1 MNKKIIFLILPLLL
15 LVTPSVM
22 KHYTYGTVFTEYL
35 NRTMTEKFDNGTII
49 TPPIGSLEYNKHNLP
64 PTEQGLD
71 FGKNT
76 LPVIVTP
83 KLPLL
88 DDGPNRSTFLLRI
101 TTLRE
106 TCVGRCSTRRS
117 TAKVC

>member
-15 LVTPSVM
+15 LVTRSVM

-64 PTEQGLD
+64 PTEQDLRLWKEYLTSD
-71 FGKNT
+71 CN
-76 LPVIVTP
+76 P
-83 KLPLL
+83 KTSSV
-88 DDGPNRSTFLLRI
+88 R
-101 TTLRE
+101 
-106 TCVGRCSTRRS
+106 
-117 TAKVC
+117 